1 MTVQSEALCKND
13 SWIVDE
19 LLRVHHKNQLPTG
32 GKVLVE
38 IELWVQEISKI
49 NELRSEFELD
59 IYMTEAWNDPSLAF
73 NHLNPCKGN
82 LSLDS
87 NTLLKRLWNPSCCFV
102 NSKSASVHRS
112 PFTNIFLMI
121 YSNGTVWVNYRI
133 KLTGPCEKDLK
144 TFPIDRQRCFLT
156 YESFTYNADEVQ
168 LKWIDVN
175 PITLL
180 KEIRLPDY
188 KLIDY
193 SALHVQRN
201 YPPGRWHELTA
212 TFTFQRQYGFYIL
225 QAYVPAYLVVLIS
238 WISFFLD
245 ADMIQPR
252 TMLGVHSLLALT
264 FQFGSILTDLPKT
277 SDVKAIDVWIL
288 CCMAFIFCSLLELA
302 AVGYLTRNNIN
313 NTLKCEC
320 SWLCWKCPVLT
331 AKKIDGVLIA
341 QNSVELKLVEFRSPI
356 YASST
361 MQASRSYI
369 FGVLCLLSH
378 NESFSNDDLKQ
389 PAELCTDNK
398 PTVVDSKVDIP
409 LTTLTAEFLKNNIIN
424 IAQIMDQFIQQDP
437 VDKRSYKS
445 RRDVLEMISYY
456 QEILHEKKY
465 FDDDECNVTT
475 IICEEKFLL
484 IYFRFIL
491 LHDSRNFTCS
501 SSAQPVA
508 RMTEYWKSVPKKY
521 CEICKCFYY
530 DNKPSIQKHEQG
542 ARHKANVAL
551 KLRHVARQGRLRLKE
566 AVETKKIISSM
577 EKEALT
583 SYNKDVKH
591 GYVPKLSSQ
600 TNAQGFTKKKTSSS
614 ASTRQFQDELAES
627 AFAVWFES
635 ATPEGLLYYWNCATG
650 ESTWEQPAEG
660 YVSLA
665 AQQKQMNRREVALG
679 LAPGS
684 SSQMAIR
691 KNAGVAQRPE
701 TFAAFEQ
708 KSLPLVKQEAP
719 VIKQEEKYDAML
731 SSAYRTENEQSNE
744 ASVGHPYGEW
754 QPVDKPI
761 WNYCETDAETL
772 DLMYQ
777 QSQSTASTSEWHEEN
792 ETLFKERQNP
802 ITSVSSES
810 SSAKVEFKKRK
821 PNNTANRRI
830 VIE

>member
-1 MTVQSEALCKND
+1 MLHRIVFFLWQLWMLSELSMTVQSEALCKND

-341 QNSVELKLVEFRSPI
+341 RNSVELKLVEFRSPI
-356 YASST
+356 HASST

-369 FGVLCLLSH
+369 FGVLCSLSH
-378 NESFSNDDLKQ
+378 NESLSNDDLKQ
-389 PAELCTDNK
+389 LAELCTDNK
-398 PTVVDSKVDIP
+398 SKVVDSKVDIP
-409 LTTLTAEFLKNNIIN
+409 LTTLTAEFLRNNITN

-437 VDKRSYKS
+437 VDKRSSKS
-445 RRDVLEMISYY
+445 RRDVYLISCDILMISCY
-456 QEILHEKKY
+456 QEILREKIY
-465 FDDDECNVTT
+465 FDDDKCSVTT
-475 IICEEKFLL
+475 VI
-484 IYFRFIL
+484 
-491 LHDSRNFTCS
+491 
-501 SSAQPVA
+501 

-600 TNAQGFTKKKTSSS
+600 ANVQGFTKKKTSSS
-614 ASTRQFQDELAES
+614 SFASTRQFQDELAES

-731 SSAYRTENEQSNE
+731 SSVYRTGNEQSNE

-777 QSQSTASTSEWHEEN
+777 PSQSTAFTSEWHEED

>member
-1 MTVQSEALCKND
+1 MINPHCYCSMNALLAGEHGRKAAKAMLHRIVFFLWQLWMLSELGMTVQSEALCKND

-331 AKKIDGVLIA
+331 AKKID
-341 QNSVELKLVEFRSPI
+341 
-356 YASST
+356 T
-361 MQASRSYI
+361 MQASR
-369 FGVLCLLSH
+369 
-378 NESFSNDDLKQ
+378 NSN
-389 PAELCTDNK
+389 
-398 PTVVDSKVDIP
+398 SRIP
-409 LTTLTAEFLKNNIIN
+409 QEQHTNIT
-424 IAQIMDQFIQQDP
+424 QIMDQFIEQDP
-437 VDKRSYKS
+437 
-445 RRDVLEMISYY
+445 
-456 QEILHEKKY
+456 
-465 FDDDECNVTT
+465 DDERSSKRYNNRVRRK
-475 IICEEKFLL
+475 ISADRLK
-484 IYFRFIL
+484 IYVI
-491 LHDSRNFTCS
+491 
-501 SSAQPVA
+501 A
-508 RMTEYWKSVPKKY
+508 RHSEFHLFKMTEYWKSVPKKY
-521 CEICKCFYY
+521 CEICRCFYY

-542 ARHKANVAL
+542 ARHKANVAM

-566 AVETKKIISSM
+566 ADETKKVISSM
-577 EKEALT
+577 EQEALN
-583 SYNKDVKH
+583 SYNKDVKR
-591 GYVPKLSSQ
+591 GYVPKLSTQ
-600 TNAQGFTKKKTSSS
+600 TNVQGFTKKKTASSS

-635 ATPEGLLYYWNCATG
+635 ATPEGVLYYWNCATG

-684 SSQMAIR
+684 SSQMAAW
-691 KNAGVAQRPE
+691 KNAGAAQRPE
-701 TFAAFEQ
+701 TSAALEQ
-708 KSLPLVKQEAP
+708 KSVPLVKHEAS

-731 SSAYRTENEQSNE
+731 YNAYPTVNEQSKE

-777 QSQSTASTSEWHEEN
+777 QQSQSTASTSGWHWED
-792 ETLFKERQNP
+792 ETLFKEKQNP
-802 ITSVSSES
+802 TTSVSSE

>member
-1 MTVQSEALCKND
+1 MFHFTYPNKFQTTIEELFDYAWLNALLAGEHGRKAAKAMLHRIVFFLWQLWMLSELGMTVQSEALCKND

-320 SWLCWKCPVLT
+320 SWLCWKCP
-331 AKKIDGVLIA
+331 
-341 QNSVELKLVEFRSPI
+341 
-356 YASST
+356 
-361 MQASRSYI
+361 SYI
-369 FGVLCLLSH
+369 FHVLCSLSH
-378 NESFSNDDLKQ
+378 NESLSNCDLKQ
-389 PAELCTDNK
+389 LAELCTDNK
-398 PTVVDSKVDIP
+398 PTVVNSKEDIH
-409 LTTLTAEFLKNNIIN
+409 LKTLTAQFLKNSITNIT
-424 IAQIMDQFIQQDP
+424 QIMDQFIEQDP
-437 VDKRSYKS
+437 
-445 RRDVLEMISYY
+445 
-456 QEILHEKKY
+456 
-465 FDDDECNVTT
+465 DDERSPKRDG
-475 IICEEKFLL
+475 I
-484 IYFRFIL
+484 
-491 LHDSRNFTCS
+491 
-501 SSAQPVA
+501 

-521 CEICKCFYY
+521 CEICRCFYY

-542 ARHKANVAL
+542 ARHKANVAM

-566 AVETKKIISSM
+566 ADETKKVISSM
-577 EKEALT
+577 EQEALN
-583 SYNKDVKH
+583 SYNKDVKR
-591 GYVPKLSSQ
+591 GYVPKLSTQ
-600 TNAQGFTKKKTSSS
+600 TNAQGFTKKKAASSS

-684 SSQMAIR
+684 SSQMAVW
-691 KNAGVAQRPE
+691 KNAGAAQRPE
-701 TFAAFEQ
+701 TSAALEQ
-708 KSLPLVKQEAP
+708 KSVPLVKQEAS

-731 SSAYRTENEQSNE
+731 YNAYPTVNQQSKE
-744 ASVGHPYGEW
+744 ASGGHPYGEW

-777 QSQSTASTSEWHEEN
+777 QQSQSTASTSEWHWED
-792 ETLFKERQNP
+792 ETLFKKKQNP
-802 ITSVSSES
+802 TTSVSSE

>member
-1 MTVQSEALCKND
+1 MLNLSSWTLLAGEHGRKAAKAMLHRIVFFLWQLWMLSELGMTVQSEALCKND

-252 TMLGVHSLLALT
+252 TMLG
-264 FQFGSILTDLPKT
+264 FGSILTDLPKT

-331 AKKIDGVLIA
+331 AKKIDSI
-341 QNSVELKLVEFRSPI
+341 SI
-356 YASST
+356 YANSA
-361 MQASRSYI
+361 MQASRS
-369 FGVLCLLSH
+369 L
-378 NESFSNDDLKQ
+378 SNDDLKQ
-389 PAELCTDNK
+389 LAELCIDNK
-398 PTVVDSKVDIP
+398 ITAVDLEEDIP
-409 LTTLTAEFLKNNIIN
+409 FRTLTAEFLKSSITNIT
-424 IAQIMDQFIQQDP
+424 QIMDQFIGQNP
-437 VDKRSYKS
+437 RYNNRV
-445 RRDVLEMISYY
+445 RRKISSDRLKIYVIARHP
-456 QEILHEKKY
+456 EFH
-465 FDDDECNVTT
+465 
-475 IICEEKFLL
+475 LL
-484 IYFRFIL
+484 K
-491 LHDSRNFTCS
+491 
-501 SSAQPVA
+501 

-521 CEICKCFYY
+521 CDLCKCFYY
-530 DNKPSIQKHEQG
+530 DNKPSVQKHEQG
-542 ARHKANVAL
+542 ARHKANVAM
-551 KLRHVARQGRLRLKE
+551 KLRQVARQGRLRLKE
-566 AVETKKIISSM
+566 ASDTKKVILSM
-577 EKEALT
+577 EEEALN
-583 SYNKDVKH
+583 SYSKDVKR
-591 GYVPKLSSQ
+591 GYVPKLKTQ
-600 TNAQGFTKKKTSSS
+600 TNVQGFTKNKAASSF

-635 ATPEGLLYYWNCATG
+635 ATPEGFLYYWNCTTG

-660 YVSLA
+660 YVSLES
-665 AQQKQMNRREVALG
+665 QQKQMNRREVALG

-684 SSQMAIR
+684 SSQMAVW
-691 KNAGVAQRPE
+691 KNAGVAERPG
-701 TFAAFEQ
+701 TSASFEQ
-708 KSLPLVKQEAP
+708 KSVPLVKQEVS
-719 VIKQEEKYDAML
+719 VIKQEETYDPMPHNAN
-731 SSAYRTENEQSNE
+731 RTQNE

-754 QPVDKPI
+754 KPVDKPI

-772 DLMYQ
+772 DLTNQ
-777 QSQSTASTSEWHEEN
+777 QSQPTASTSEWLSED
-792 ETLFKERQNP
+792 ETLFKEKQNP
-802 ITSVSSES
+802 TTSVSSE

-821 PNNTANRRI
+821 PNNMANRRI

>member
-1 MTVQSEALCKND
+1 MLHRIVFFLWQLWMLSKLGMTVQSEALCKND

-331 AKKIDGVLIA
+331 AKKIDAITFVI
-341 QNSVELKLVEFRSPI
+341 KI
-356 YASST
+356 YGST
-361 MQASRSYI
+361 P
-369 FGVLCLLSH
+369 LL
-378 NESFSNDDLKQ
+378 NLQ
-389 PAELCTDNK
+389 
-398 PTVVDSKVDIP
+398 
-409 LTTLTAEFLKNNIIN
+409 TTLHLKNNITN

-437 VDKRSYKS
+437 VDKQSSKS
-445 RRDVLEMISYY
+445 RRDVLQMISCD
-456 QEILHEKKY
+456 QEILREK
-465 FDDDECNVTT
+465 
-475 IICEEKFLL
+475 
-484 IYFRFIL
+484 
-491 LHDSRNFTCS
+491 
-501 SSAQPVA
+501 
-508 RMTEYWKSVPKKY
+508 
-521 CEICKCFYY
+521 KCFYY

-600 TNAQGFTKKKTSSS
+600 TNAQGFTKKKASSSSS

-708 KSLPLVKQEAP
+708 NSLPLVKQEAP

-777 QSQSTASTSEWHEEN
+777 PSQSTASTSEWHEED

-810 SSAKVEFKKRK
+810 TSAKVEFKKRK